1 MAQLIKFGCERC
13 FREYTAQAK
22 PACVPSMDDACASF
36 AVLFEDIDDTFEAA
50 EALAETDAHVRCPRG
65 HVVPVDE
72 MREGLETDDQTVPR
86 GARTIKKKRVRK

>member
-13 FREYTAQAK
+13 FREYTALAK
-22 PACVPSMDDACASF
+22 RVDVPTMEGAFAAF

-50 EALAETDAHVRCPRG
+50 EALSETDAHVRCPRG

-72 MREGLETDDQTVPR
+72 MREGLEIDDQTVPR
-86 GARTIKKKRVRK
+86 GARTIKKKRNR